1 MSRRRRY
8 RTKGAVVP
16 ELDITTFLNLMVVL
30 VPFLLITAVFSRIS
44 IMQLDIPAGAG
55 GAISKQKISI
65 EVIAR
70 KDRLELGNG
79 VGVIAR
85 LPNVDGKYDLPRLSN
100 YLLKIKANYPN
111 KTDATILIEPDIK
124 YDDMIKVMDTVRLA
138 EVKRGDDK
146 GINNEGIDRV
156 TLFPDMSLGEA
167 P

>member
-1 MSRRRRY
+1 MSKRRRY
-8 RTKGAVVP
+8 RTKGTVVP
-16 ELDITTFLNLMVVL
+16 DLDITTFLNLMVVL
-30 VPFLLITAVFSRIS
+30 IPFLLITAVFSRIS
-44 IMQLDIPAGAG
+44 IMELDIPTGASG
-55 GAISKQKISI
+55 SISKPKVTI

-79 VGVIAR
+79 QGVIAR
-85 LPNVDGKYDLPRLSN
+85 LPNVDGKYDLARLSK

-111 KTDATILIEPDIK
+111 KTDATILVEPNIK

-138 EVKRGDDK
+138 EIKKEDSNKVSND
-146 GINNEGIDRV
+146 EFERV